1 MASVLGES
9 AARHLPMD
17 GVARVPAVRI
27 VDATVE
33 IPLRG
38 VSNAYGVTGD
48 SRIYR
53 HGRQLVLRALSGISL
68 EIGRGE
74 RVGILGAN
82 GSGKTTLLRL
92 IAGMLPASSGEVVVT
107 GTVNAV
113 IAAGAGIVPSLS
125 GRRNAELRHALLAV
139 RSLSVDDYVA
149 DVEAFAELGAFFN
162 LPIGTYSPGML
173 SRLQFAMST
182 IVPAD
187 ILILDEWLGVADR
200 SFQEKAHHR
209 LMSLIDRSE
218 GFLLASH
225 DDHLLRTMTH
235 RVITLTRGRILSEP
249 HD

>member
-1 MASVLGES
+1 MAPVFRQP
-9 AARHLPMD
+9 AARHLPVD
-17 GVARVPAVRI
+17 GLAKAPAVRI
-27 VDATVE
+27 VNATVE

-38 VSNAYGVTGD
+38 VAYVRGATQD
-48 SRIYR
+48 SRIHR
-53 HGRQLVLRALSGISL
+53 SGRQLVLRALSGISL

-107 GTVNAV
+107 GTVSAL
-113 IAAGAGIVPSLS
+113 ITIGAGTVPALS

-139 RSLSVDDYVA
+139 RRLSVEDYVA
-149 DVEAFAELGAFFN
+149 DVEAFAELGAFFD

-182 IVPAD
+182 IEHAD
-187 ILILDEWLGVADR
+187 ILIMDEWLGVADR
-200 SFQEKAHHR
+200 AFQEKAHHR
-209 LMSLIDRSE
+209 LMSLIERSE

-225 DDHLLRTMTH
+225 DDHLLRTMTS
-235 RVITLTRGRILSEP
+235 RVITLTRGRILGDAP
-249 HD
+249 